1 VPVEQKLG
9 LWEPMLAVAYSA
21 VMSRGFSHI
30 GLLSSAWTR
39 ATYHYRFGRREQAAL
54 RERIREVAET
64 RMRCGYRGIAVPLRR
79 EGWRVNVKRRHRLYR
94 LEGLQIRL
102 KPSRRR
108 VMAKLRDEQMP
119 VQPCCLRWRLQR
131 APLMTLA
138 RRFKVHARSVALR
151 EFNSGGL

>member
-1 VPVEQKLG
+1 
-9 LWEPMLAVAYSA
+9 M
-21 VMSRGFSHI
+21 
-30 GLLSSAWTR
+30 LSSAWTQ
-39 ATYHYRFGRREQAAL
+39 ATYHYRFGRPEQAAL

-64 RMRCGYRGIAVPLRR
+64 RMRCGYRGIAVLLRR
-79 EGWRVNVKRRHRLYR
+79 EDWRVNVKRRHRLYR

-102 KPSRRR
+102 KPPRRR
-108 VMAKLRDEQMP
+108 VMAKLRDEQCQCSP
-119 VQPCCLRWRLQR
+119 AVSATLWLQR